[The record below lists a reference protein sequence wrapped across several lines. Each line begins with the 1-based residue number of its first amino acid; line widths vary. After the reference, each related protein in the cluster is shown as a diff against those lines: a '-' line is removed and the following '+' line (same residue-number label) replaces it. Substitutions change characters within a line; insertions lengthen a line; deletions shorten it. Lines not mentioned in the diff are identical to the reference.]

1 MTNLNGSDSVFGVFG
16 GPPGRA
22 PARPAGPGLL
32 ERVAAAASQPRPAEP
47 ASRSSTV
54 PDGVLN
60 TPPSPSCTP
69 HGAPLPSWRATP
81 QTQAIIAFV
90 ECVTKEGSASFVPK
104 SERIAVFDSD
114 GTLWVEQPLYAQ
126 AAFVV
131 DRIKELTPQ
140 HADWKDRQPFK
151 GVLEGGGRAIAATGE
166 QGLAELIAATH
177 TGSTTEEFAA
187 IVTRWIDTARHPGL
201 NRTYTE
207 LVYQPM
213 LELLAYLHASEF
225 KVFII
230 AGGSVEFMRPWVERV
245 YGIPKERVVGS
256 RARLTY
262 EARAGHSALRRLAEV
277 ALVED
282 KAGKPAGIHQQIGQR
297 PIAAFGNSDG
307 DFELLEWTTLAPGRR
322 LGVIIHHTDA
332 EREWAYDRRSHV
344 GPLARALEEAPARGW
359 VVVDMKR
366 DWAVIYPFQK

>member
-16 GPPGRA
+16 APPGR
-22 PARPAGPGLL
+22 RAGPGLL
-32 ERVAAAASQPRPAEP
+32 ARVAAAACQPRPAEP

-54 PDGVLN
+54 PDSLIN
-60 TPPSPSCTP
+60 IASSPSCTA
-69 HGAPLPSWRATP
+69 HGAPLPSWRATR

-90 ECVTKEGSASFVPK
+90 ECVTKEGSANFVPQ
-104 SERIAVFDSD
+104 SERIAVFDDD
-114 GTLWVEQPLYAQ
+114 GTLWGEQPLYVQ

-131 DRIKELTPQ
+131 DRLQELAPQ

-151 GVLEGGGRAIAATGE
+151 GVLEGDARAIAATGE

-177 TGSTTEEFAA
+177 TGNTTDEFAA
-187 IVTRWIDTARHPGL
+187 IVTRWIQTARHPGL

-213 LELLAYLHASEF
+213 LELLAYLHANDF

-230 AGGSVEFMRPWVERV
+230 SGGGVEFMRPWVERV
-245 YGIPKERVVGS
+245 YGVPKERVVGS
-256 RARLTY
+256 RARMIY
-262 EARAGHSALRRLAEV
+262 EGGGGHPVLLRLAEV
-277 ALVED
+277 ELLDEE
-282 KAGKPAGIHQQIGQR
+282 AGKPAGIYQQIGQR

-307 DFELLEWTTLAPGRR
+307 DLEMLEWTTTARGMR

-344 GPLARALEEAPARGW
+344 GQLARALDEAPGRGW